1 MGLSS
6 DRLQQL
12 VFSSDVFNGGGLVA
26 LNSKRVRYAYPAP
39 AVLESSL
46 PRTVGTQ
53 KNQAESPDADRN

>member
-1 MGLSS
+1 MSS
-6 DRLQQL
+6 TAVVFNSD
-12 VFSSDVFNGGGLVA
+12 VFSSDVFNGGGLEA
-26 LNSKRVRYAYPAP
+26 LNSKRVRHAYPAP